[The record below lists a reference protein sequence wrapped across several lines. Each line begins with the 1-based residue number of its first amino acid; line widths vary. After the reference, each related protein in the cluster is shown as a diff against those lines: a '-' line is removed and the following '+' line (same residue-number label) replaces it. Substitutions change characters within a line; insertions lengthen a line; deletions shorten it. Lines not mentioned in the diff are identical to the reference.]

1 MRGDVI
7 KHPLDRI
14 VTTMVLDSTV
24 AFYISIPLAILM
36 TSSFAMTH
44 SVGHSVPEQHENDW
58 MDFHEI
64 W

>member
-1 MRGDVI
+1 
-7 KHPLDRI
+7 
-14 VTTMVLDSTV
+14 MVLDSTV
-24 AFYISIPLAILM
+24 AFDISIPLAILM

-44 SVGHSVPEQHENDW
+44 SIGHSVLEQQHENDW